1 MFTLLNLFLL
11 HRILLRVTLST
22 PPRVLGLAFFA
33 LNKVHLT
40 AIGWINVFE
49 IIVTLMHF
57 LLILLFLLRYLQE
70 GRKWDYCLA
79 LGGFLLTVFSRDYS
93 IVLLAVVVAIFYL
106 RALDERGNP
115 ARWRSALG
123 MLVPFCMV
131 AALHFFAR
139 YSLGQWPPTN
149 VGNYTISFDPA
160 RVLTELVSYAGV
172 LFNLSMIDGLGNEIG
187 RYDFSWLLVKDSVVN
202 DIYRYGL
209 LGYGLAVIS
218 TTVLVGLRRRR
229 SMCFSLLWAII
240 IITPTLLVV
249 RHTLYYM
256 YEAVA
261 AMGILLAMSTDQLQ
275 IRNRVAVLAWTP
287 LLLLMAPELCTA
299 GCT

>member
-1 MFTLLNLFLL
+1 MSEDFNWTALYIAADEKFLPALFSHPFFLRPASIAWVIGTQILLPWDPLAHHIRNFVFTLLNLFLL

-131 AALHFFAR
+131 AALHCFAR

-160 RVLTELVSYAGV
+160 RVLTELVS
-172 LFNLSMIDGLGNEIG
+172 LLSG
-187 RYDFSWLLVKDSVVN
+187 
-202 DIYRYGL
+202 
-209 LGYGLAVIS
+209 
-218 TTVLVGLRRRR
+218 
-229 SMCFSLLWAII
+229 
-240 IITPTLLVV
+240 
-249 RHTLYYM
+249 
-256 YEAVA
+256 
-261 AMGILLAMSTDQLQ
+261 
-275 IRNRVAVLAWTP
+275 
-287 LLLLMAPELCTA
+287 
-299 GCT
+299 